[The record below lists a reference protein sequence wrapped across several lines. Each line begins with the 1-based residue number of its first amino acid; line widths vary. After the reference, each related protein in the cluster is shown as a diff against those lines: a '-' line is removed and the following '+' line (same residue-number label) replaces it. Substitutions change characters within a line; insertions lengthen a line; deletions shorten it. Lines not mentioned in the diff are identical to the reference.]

1 MCADFFMAEVQGK
14 SSRRWWRFFKRLLL
28 LVFIGWLI
36 FVIALVINIHRTGN
50 QDDAGESDVIIVLG
64 AGYNRNGTPGS
75 ALRRRA
81 YHAADLWHEGYADKI
96 ICTGGQSPT
105 QPRSEAEGCRDLL
118 LNEGVAPEA
127 IFLEDNSRSTE
138 QNALYSR
145 DIMQANNWQTA
156 ILVSD
161 SFHMLRA
168 NLIFESLSFEVVLSP
183 VPSSWLRKGYYVQM
197 LVREVVAL
205 HWQFVKDTLNLPF
218 TSVPLVTLP

>member
-1 MCADFFMAEVQGK
+1 MVEAQK
-14 SSRRWWRFFKRLLL
+14 TPSRRWLRWLKRL
-28 LVFIGWLI
+28 VIAAFFAWLI
-36 FVIALVINIHRTGN
+36 FVAGLVINIHITGN
-50 QDDAGESDVIIVLG
+50 QDEAQESDAIIVLG

-75 ALRRRA
+75 AMRRRSH
-81 YHAADLWHEGYADKI
+81 HAADLWHEGYADVI

-105 QPRSEAEGCRDLL
+105 QTRSEAEGCRDLL
-118 LNEGVAPEA
+118 LNEGVAPAA

-145 DIMQANNWQTA
+145 DIMEANGWQTA

-161 SFHMLRA
+161 SFHMVRA
-168 NLIFESLSFEVVLSP
+168 NYIFESLGFDVVLSP

-197 LVREVVAL
+197 LIREVVAL